1 MRRQRGALAR
11 FRRPGQMPKAA
22 NILKSVSFTARGSE
36 ILAVAGPSG
45 AGKSTLLRF
54 VSGRLRNSGSEP
66 GSVSFN
72 DRVMSPTQL
81 RKLCGYVTQDDNLL
95 PLLTVEETLLFTSK
109 FLLRGCN
116 GEGRRER
123 VDSLMEE
130 LGLTSVAKSYVG
142 GDEVRGISGGER
154 KRVSIAVDMIHNPLC
169 FSSTSPRQGST
180 ANRPFRF
187 VIDLL
192 ASMAKTRGQILIL
205 TIHQPSYRILHYI
218 STFLFLS
225 QGSVA
230 HLGNLSS
237 LEEAIAGRVR
247 HGDIAEAGGML
258 RRALVQEGGAG
269 DPPERSDGGGYC
281 GWWEEMSFLCWRFW
295 KVMYR
300 TKQLFLART
309 LQAVVGGIG
318 LGSVF
323 FGVSADAAGVA
334 QRLGLFAFT
343 LSFLLSSTVEGL
355 PIFLQERRVL
365 MREASR
371 EFFLPFLLVVSL
383 LFSAPVYWL
392 VGLNPSSGAFF
403 FFTFMVW
410 LIMLTASS
418 VVLFLGAVSPDF
430 ILGNS
435 LLCVFLAIFFLF
447 SGYFIPKDSI
457 PWYWMYMYYIS
468 IYRYPLDAMLVNEY
482 WDARSKC
489 FSWEDG
495 GEENSRKWMNVC
507 IMLGFFLFYRI
518 LAWAILLRR
527 ASKTML

>member
-1 MRRQRGALAR
+1 MQ
-11 FRRPGQMPKAA
+11 
-22 NILKSVSFTARGSE
+22 
-36 ILAVAGPSG
+36 
-45 AGKSTLLRF
+45 
-54 VSGRLRNSGSEP
+54 
-66 GSVSFN
+66 
-72 DRVMSPTQL
+72 
-81 RKLCGYVTQDDNLL
+81 
-95 PLLTVEETLLFTSK
+95 
-109 FLLRGCN
+109 
-116 GEGRRER
+116 
-123 VDSLMEE
+123 
-130 LGLTSVAKSYVG
+130 
-142 GDEVRGISGGER
+142 
-154 KRVSIAVDMIHNPLC
+154 
-169 FSSTSPRQGST
+169 
-180 ANRPFRF
+180 

-192 ASMAKTRGQILIL
+192 AAMAKKRGQILIL

-230 HLGNLSS
+230 HLGNLNS
-237 LEEAIAGRVR
+237 LEEAIARLGYKIPVQVNPVEFAMEILPRLEECY
-247 HGDIAEAGGML
+247 AEPWSRKVA
-258 RRALVQEGGAG
+258 AG
-269 DPPERSDGGGYC
+269 DPPERSDGGSYC

-309 LQAVVGGIG
+309 MQAVVGGLG

-323 FGVSADAAGVA
+323 LGVSADTAGVA

-343 LSFLLSSTVEGL
+343 LSFLLSSTVEAL

-371 EFFLPFLLVVSL
+371 GMYRLSSYMTANALVFLPFLLVVSL

-410 LIMLTASS
+410 LILLTASS

-435 LLCVFLAIFFLF
+435 LLCVFLAVFFLF

-482 WDARSKC
+482 WDARSRC

-495 GEENSRKWMNVC
+495 SEVNSRKCSLTGGDVLKMRGLESDTRWMNVC